1 MDSGRQGDLNL
12 EVALHMLSLICIV
25 SIDIQVQ
32 MLSRQV
38 DIKSQ
43 RSRGRLK
50 MDINRRRTRDHGKD
64 LTETKAV

>member
-1 MDSGRQGDLNL
+1 MDFGRQGDLNL

-25 SIDIQVQ
+25 SIGIQVQ

-38 DIKSQ
+38 DIKIQKSM
-43 RSRGRLK
+43 GRLK
-50 MDINRRRTRDHGKD
+50 LDINRRRAQDHGKD

>member
-1 MDSGRQGDLNL
+1 MDFGRQGDLNL

-25 SIDIQVQ
+25 SIGIQVQ

-38 DIKSQ
+38 DIKIQ
-43 RSRGRLK
+43 KSRGRLK
-50 MDINRRRTRDHGKD
+50 LDINRRRAQDHGKD

>member
-1 MDSGRQGDLNL
+1 MDFGRQGDLNL

-25 SIDIQVQ
+25 SIGIQVQ

-38 DIKSQ
+38 DIKIQKST
-43 RSRGRLK
+43 GRLK
-50 MDINRRRTRDHGKD
+50 LDINRRRAQDHGKD

>member
-1 MDSGRQGDLNL
+1 MDFGRQGDLNL

-25 SIDIQVQ
+25 WIGIQVQ

-38 DIKSQ
+38 DIKIQKSM
-43 RSRGRLK
+43 GRLK
-50 MDINRRRTRDHGKD
+50 LDINRRRAQDHGKD